1 MERMVAYLTAR
12 RQIELRPAPM
22 PRPGPGEVLIR
33 MKAVGVCGSDVSYF
47 VNGRTGVGEIR
58 FPHILGHECAGLV
71 ARVGEGVE
79 NLRPGDRVTT

>member
-1 MERMVAYLTAR
+1 
-12 RQIELRPAPM
+12 
-22 PRPGPGEVLIR
+22 

-71 ARVGEGVE
+71 AQVGEGVDG
-79 NLRPGDRVTT
+79 LLPGDRVTTEPGYYCGVCDACTSGRYNQ